1 MTSAGEAL
9 CTLFKMLKD
18 AAENSHILHQ
28 ALVFVFP
35 IHGRS
40 KLDNWGGGYYIIHR
54 YSGSAQLPSFES
66 IVFHG
71 V

>member
-1 MTSAGEAL
+1 MTSAGKAR

-18 AAENSHILHQ
+18 TAENSQILHQ
-28 ALVFVFP
+28 APVFVFP

-40 KLDNWGGGYYIIHR
+40 RLDSWGGAIILFM
-54 YSGSAQLPSFES
+54 YSGSAQLTPFES